1 MPEKDYTY
9 NQQLL
14 LEGVK
19 STWGIP
25 TVAFSV
31 LGVTAGFF
39 VLPAL
44 RLSWE
49 TLLATPE
56 QVGEIL
62 DNAAAAAADA
72 VKAEL
77 IAAAKPFV
85 KFKLD
90 VSTCMKGALVGK
102 VWVPVFSDGNF
113 HACMSQKGYA
123 GDIIAG
129 ALTSLSKARFKQK

>member
-56 QVGEIL
+56 QVETL
-62 DNAAAAAADA
+62 LTNAAEEAYLLM
-72 VKAEL
+72 KAEL
-77 IAAAKPFV
+77 IAAAKPAV
-85 KFKLD
+85 QFKLD
-90 VSTCMKGALVGK
+90 VKSCMDASLVGK
-102 VWVPVFSDGNF
+102 VWVPAFSDGRF
-113 HACMSQKGYA
+113 SACMASKGYA
-123 GDIIAG
+123 GDTIAG
-129 ALTSLSKARFKQK
+129 VLKSFAKARFKQK

>member
-31 LGVTAGFF
+31 IGITTGFL

-49 TLLATPE
+49 TLLATPD
-56 QVGEIL
+56 QVAAIL
-62 DNAAAAAADA
+62 DDAAAAATAA

-77 IAAAKPFV
+77 IAAAKPVV
-85 KFKLD
+85 KFQLD

-129 ALTSLSKARFKQK
+129 VLTSLSKARFKQK

>member
-31 LGVTAGFF
+31 IGITTGFL

-62 DNAAAAAADA
+62 DNAAEAAAAA
-72 VKAEL
+72 LKAEL

-90 VSTCMKGALVGK
+90 VNTCMKGALVGK

-113 HACMSQKGYA
+113 HACMAQKGYA

-129 ALTSLSKARFKQK
+129 ALTSMAKARFKQK